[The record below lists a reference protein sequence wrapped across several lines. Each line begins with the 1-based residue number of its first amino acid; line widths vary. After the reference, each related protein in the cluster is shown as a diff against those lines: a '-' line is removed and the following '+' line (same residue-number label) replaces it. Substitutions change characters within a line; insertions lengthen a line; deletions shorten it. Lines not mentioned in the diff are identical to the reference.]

1 MKKYLFIVLLVGFCF
16 GEQKSNIQPKIS
28 TNEYHYLDIICL
40 EEKQSVIY
48 KNVSLEAISNSNIV
62 LNNKKIVPL
71 NSIIGCYGYLDKP
84 ENLILSTLCGVGLI
98 GCAGLVGYVIG
109 LRTFLSESL
118 SIDSI
123 FEKKEVREEKGNRF
137 GARVGRIAFYTAT
150 AVILSLYSQLDYSKT
165 DLDKKGQINMRD
177 WSNEEKIEYFNKY
190 NYLTPLQNK

>member
-84 ENLILSTLCGVGLI
+84 ENFILSTLCGVGLI
-98 GCAGLVGYVIG
+98 GCAGLVGYVIS
-109 LRTFLSESL
+109 LNTFLSESL

-123 FEKKEVREEKGNRF
+123 FEKKEVREEVSNRNE
-137 GARVGRIAFYTAT
+137 ARLERITFYTAT
-150 AVILSLYSQLDYSKT
+150 AVILFLYSQIDYSKT
-165 DLDKKGQINMRD
+165 VLDKKGQINMRD
-177 WSNEEKIEYFNKY
+177 WSNEEKLEYFNKY

>member
-98 GCAGLVGYVIG
+98 SGIGGLGIALSAVSSI
-109 LRTFLSESL
+109 SES
-118 SIDSI
+118 IGSI
-123 FEKKEVREEKGNRF
+123 FEKKEVREEVSNRNE
-137 GARVGRIAFYTAT
+137 ARLERITFYTAT
-150 AVILSLYSQLDYSKT
+150 AVILFLYSQIDYSKT
-165 DLDKKGQINMRD
+165 VLDKKGQINMRD

>member
-98 GCAGLVGYVIG
+98 SGIGGLVIALSAVSSI
-109 LRTFLSESL
+109 SES
-118 SIDSI
+118 IGSI
-123 FEKKEVREEKGNRF
+123 FEKKEVREEVSNRNE
-137 GARVGRIAFYTAT
+137 ARLERITFYTAT
-150 AVILSLYSQLDYSKT
+150 AVILFLYSQIDYSKT
-165 DLDKKGQINMRD
+165 VLDKKGQINMRD

>member
-1 MKKYLFIVLLVGFCF
+1 MVGFCF

-98 GCAGLVGYVIG
+98 SGIGGLGIALSAVSSI
-109 LRTFLSESL
+109 SES
-118 SIDSI
+118 IGSI
-123 FEKKEVREEKGNRF
+123 FEKKEVREEVSNRNE
-137 GARVGRIAFYTAT
+137 ARLERITFYTAT
-150 AVILSLYSQLDYSKT
+150 AVILFLYSQIDYSKT
-165 DLDKKGQINMRD
+165 VLDKKGQINMRD
-177 WSNEEKIEYFNKY
+177 WSNDEKIDYFNKY
-190 NYLTPLQNK
+190 IVLTPLQNK